1 VNTTT
6 TIPTP
11 TGDVT
16 QKTDSEVTVPEL
28 PLKFT
33 PASLGYQG
41 DGVLNYPVFTFSAV
55 WPSPIGDC
63 SSGMANG
70 PDTIQVSGTIDLNFF
85 SASNLSDVT
94 MHLSIT
100 PRVSE
105 TLVLGVYGPM
115 VPCQSDTHQ
124 TAYYVSGLNIAHGN
138 MSTETPQPTLY
149 VMPLNSTMT
158 FIDSGTYST
167 STSTIV
173 ANENT
178 QITLQQAG
186 E

>member
-1 VNTTT
+1 
-6 TIPTP
+6 
-11 TGDVT
+11 
-16 QKTDSEVTVPEL
+16 
-28 PLKFT
+28 
-33 PASLGYQG
+33 
-41 DGVLNYPVFTFSAV
+41 
-55 WPSPIGDC
+55 
-63 SSGMANG
+63 
-70 PDTIQVSGTIDLNFF
+70 
-85 SASNLSDVT
+85 
-94 MHLSIT
+94 
-100 PRVSE
+100 
-105 TLVLGVYGPM
+105 
-115 VPCQSDTHQ
+115 
-124 TAYYVSGLNIAHGN
+124 